1 VAVARTWLQVRV
13 DLLGG
18 LGVLL
23 KPSPGRIFIVGSSH
37 TFLGLADAINQG
49 FARRDL
55 SHLHEFELADGR
67 RIGFVDPVPFED
79 DAIIEDHATVKVAE
93 AVALGDEF
101 AFTFDF
107 GDRWEHRCRVLDEKV
122 DPRQEWGSG
131 PLPKQ
136 PLATW
141 GWGLIPD
148 QYGRQSAAELD
159 LAP

>member
-18 LGVLL
+18 HGGRL
-23 KPSPGRIFIVGSSH
+23 KPSPGRIFIVGPSH

-49 FARRDL
+49 FARWDV
-55 SHLHEFELADGR
+55 SHLHEFELSDAR
-67 RIGFVDPVPFED
+67 RIGFVDPDPFED
-79 DAIIEDHATVKVAE
+79 DDVIEDHAVVKVLG
-93 AVALGDEF
+93 AVGPGEEF
-101 AFTFDF
+101 AFVFDF
-107 GDRWEHRCRVLDEKV
+107 GDRWEHRCRVLDEKS

-136 PLATW
+136 PIATW

-159 LAP
+159 LEP